1 MIEGDNDVN
10 ILTSTL
16 DMGRPANIGVSV
28 YLSTAI
34 VIRFV

>member
-1 MIEGDNDVN
+1 MIEGDNDFIV
-10 ILTSTL
+10 LTSTL
-16 DMGRPANIGVSV
+16 DIGRPANIGVGV

>member
-1 MIEGDNDVN
+1 MIEGDNDIIV
-10 ILTSTL
+10 LTYTL
-16 DMGRPANIGVSV
+16 DIGRPANIGVSV